1 MNTFLFVL
9 LVIIS
14 IILLANVVAAIRAVT
29 KLQANEAFDWFMSLL
44 LTAVWVIIFFLVRN

>member
-1 MNTFLFVL
+1 MNTALFVV

-14 IILLANVVAAIRAVT
+14 IILLANVVAVIKAIAKLRAS
-29 KLQANEAFDWFMSLL
+29 EAFDWWIGLL